1 MLKYS
6 SSYSSLDTIWLKV
19 GMLSN
24 LGRQQWEINNQIL
37 ALKRNHRRSDH
48 VLHIQSIFYD

>member
-37 ALKRNHRRSDH
+37 ALNRNHRRSDH